1 MDKDRNKVDN
11 QKETEVASENI
22 RREYESL
29 GTVTF
34 PEKMV
39 IGHFVTLLLLWLTR
53 APGGKGTGW
62 STWFKPGYVTDGSSA
77 LLVSFLLFVLPGKR
91 SLQFYEKF
99 SKQNSPFE
107 D

>member
-29 GTVTF
+29 GAVTF

-39 IGHFVTLLLLWLTR
+39 IGHFVTLLILWLTR

-62 STWFKPGYVTDGSSA
+62 STYFKPGYVTDGSSA
-77 LLVSFLLFVLPGKR
+77 LFVCFLLFVLPGNVG
-91 SLQFYEKF
+91 LNFL
-99 SKQNSPFE
+99 
-107 D
+107 